1 MTDALTFTPE
11 DDPEGVTA
19 MFDPYSAWS
28 LRYALDFDLTAT
40 EDSDDPHDFR
50 YMFTVDTMQAGDI
63 EDLPEP
69 FRLEGETDVVLL
81 TRSVNIDGGV
91 ESAQATFQS
100 IAPFDPAANSFSAL
114 APAEGGEK
122 RLAAPPPPDETAENE
137 AAAAE
142 EAEDEAQSGSRDT
155 LRFRAPLRRV
165 SLPTGA
171 ARTMEYTAQGLPEA
185 TATIVGVIDDGINPL
200 HDALR
205 DSAGA
210 TRVDF
215 AWVQDAAAPSGS
227 TTVPFGREVTKAEI
241 DAQLAQIPKPEADR
255 LVALGLGDFTRAGVH
270 TVAQRLSHGTH
281 VASLAGGHGPD
292 HLRLLTV
299 QLPAAVTMATS
310 GAFMSPFVLAGA
322 AHILDRAWLMSLAE
336 GFPIPVVIN
345 FSYSLSG
352 GPHNGLHFLER
363 AIDTLVQAHLERL
376 ARQFPTKP
384 GRAEVEVVLPT
395 GNRLLARGHGE
406 IEGAPEG
413 RTVKTALTLPWRVQP
428 GDESSNFLEL
438 WMPRTAAGVELWLT
452 PPGGSPTRVT
462 GLSAQQAVVIHPQG
476 EPAAVIGRI
485 SLDRQKGQ
493 KALDGIARKKRVLI
507 ALAPSCMPAS
517 VSRPPA
523 PSGLWQVELRARISA
538 DERIEAWIQ
547 RDEAPLG
554 YRRAGRQSYF
564 DDPAYHRWDAMGG
577 TAVYDSGSSVV
588 KRAGS
593 LNGIATGRSST
604 VVGPSLTRSER
615 LATGFPPLGDLPGA
629 PGYTPAPIAPRRT
642 AALYGAAAAP
652 HQRQPDA
659 SAEGDRSL
667 VITGVLGA
675 GAASGS
681 TVAMNGSSVA
691 APQYARHLANGFL
704 GLTTSP
710 GPTLW
715 PAATEAAHLSRLGPR
730 ALAPQ
735 GSGTGGPAD
744 LR

>member
-1 MTDALTFTPE
+1 MTTISFTPE
-11 DDPEGVTA
+11 DDPERVTA

-40 EDSDDPHDFR
+40 EDRDDPHDFR

-69 FRLEGETDVVLL
+69 FRVEGETDVVLL

-100 IAPFDPAANSFSAL
+100 IAPFDPAQNRFSKL

-122 RLAAPPPPDETAENE
+122 RLADAPPPDERAEL
-137 AAAAE
+137 AAAEAE
-142 EAEDEAQSGSRDT
+142 EAEDQAQPGSRDT
-155 LRFRAPLRRV
+155 LHFRAPLRKI

-171 ARTMEYTAQGLPEA
+171 TRTMEYTAQDLPEA
-185 TATIVGVIDDGINPL
+185 TTTIVGVIDDGINPL
-200 HDALR
+200 H
-205 DSAGA
+205 SAFRGSTG

-227 TTVPFGREVTKAEI
+227 TTVPFGRELTKAEI
-241 DAQLAQIPKPEADR
+241 DAQLALAPKPEIDQ
-255 LVALGLGDFTRAGVH
+255 LHALGLADYARAGVN
-270 TVAQRLSHGTH
+270 TVAHRLSHGTH
-281 VASLAGGHGPD
+281 VASLAAGDGPD

-299 QLPAAVTMATS
+299 QLPATVTMNTS

-384 GRAEVEVVLPT
+384 GRAEVEVVLPS
-395 GNRLLARGHGE
+395 GNRLAARGHAEKPGDPA
-406 IEGAPEG
+406 GPS
-413 RTVKTALTLPWRVQP
+413 VKTVLTLPWRVQP

-452 PPGGSPTRVT
+452 PPGGTATRVT
-462 GLSAQQAVVIHPQG
+462 GLSASQAVVIHPAG
-476 EPAAVIGRI
+476 NPAAVIGRI

-493 KALDGIARKKRVLI
+493 EALDGVARKKRVLI
-507 ALAPSCMPAS
+507 ALAPSCMPPS
-517 VSRPPA
+517 VGRRPA
-523 PSGLWQVELRARISA
+523 PSGLWTVELRARIT
-538 DERIEAWIQ
+538 DEQRIEAWIQ
-547 RDEAPLG
+547 RDDAPLG
-554 YRRAGRQSYF
+554 YRRPGRQSYF
-564 DDPAYHRWDAMGG
+564 DDPAYPRWDAMTGP
-577 TAVYDSGSSVV
+577 ADYDNGASVV
-588 KRAGS
+588 LRSGS
-593 LNGIATGRSST
+593 LNGIATGRRST
-604 VVGPSLTRSER
+604 VVGPTVTRAPHLSS
-615 LATGFPPLGDLPGA
+615 GFPPAGDAPGA
-629 PGYTPAPIAPRRT
+629 PGYERIGLAPERA
-642 AALYGAAAAP
+642 AALYGASAAP
-652 HQRQPDA
+652 HMRRPDA

-667 VITGVLGA
+667 VMQGVLGA

-681 TVAMNGSSVA
+681 RMPMNGSSVA
-691 APQYARHLANGFL
+691 APQYTRFLADGYL
-704 GLTTSP
+704 GLAPP
-710 GPTLW
+710 GPALW
-715 PAATEAAHLSRLGPR
+715 PAANEAEHQARLGAR
-730 ALAPQ
+730 ALPPQ
-735 GSGTGGPAD
+735 SSGVAVH
-744 LR
+744 R